1 MAIRNIV
8 VEGDEVLRKKCRE
21 VKEITDHVRVTL
33 QDMLDTM
40 HEQYGVGIA
49 APQVGV
55 LRRMFIAEPVEGE
68 IYYMINPVMLEQSG
82 LQVDDEGCLSVPGMV
97 GTVERPQYIKI
108 QAMDLDG
115 ETKVYEFEDFPARV
129 MCHEYDHLDG
139 TLYIDKAT
147 NIREAAQL
155 EEEYEDE
162 EFFEE

>member
-1 MAIRNIV
+1 MALRNIV
-8 VEGDEVLRKKCRE
+8 TEGDEVLRKKCRE

-82 LQVDDEGCLSVPGMV
+82 LQVDDEGCLSVPGKAGYV
-97 GTVERPQYIKI
+97 VRPNYVKIK
-108 QAMDLDG
+108 ALDLDG
-115 ETKVYEFEDFPARV
+115 NEVIHEGTELLARAFL
-129 MCHEYDHLDG
+129 HENDHLDG
-139 TLYIDKAT
+139 ILYIDKAD
-147 NIREAAQL
+147 EVFDV
-155 EEEYEDE
+155 EPEEDE
-162 EFFEE
+162 